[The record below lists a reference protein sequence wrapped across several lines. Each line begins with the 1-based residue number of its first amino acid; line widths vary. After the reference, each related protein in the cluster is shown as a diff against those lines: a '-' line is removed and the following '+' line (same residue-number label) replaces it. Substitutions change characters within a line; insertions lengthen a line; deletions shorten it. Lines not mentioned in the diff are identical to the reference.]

1 MLRISRRSRPDSLVI
16 SIRAVSGC
24 VRISD
29 EIEVSVLNR
38 KCGLIW
44 FASAS
49 IFAASSSFSCSC
61 SRCSMRALF
70 QILIGVATHEHRREQ
85 DTSEHRPGRADRRRE
100 IEQAVM
106 LAPARAERL
115 AQQLERDRRE
125 QQHDLPVDLQR
136 AEHLPD
142 AARQAR

>member
-1 MLRISRRSRPDSLVI
+1 MKRRSRPDSFVI

-49 IFAASSSFSCSC
+49 IFAARSSFSCSC

-70 QILIGVATHEHRREQ
+70 QILIGVATPSTVASSTTNISHGDPSGAPCSENRR
-85 DTSEHRPGRADRRRE
+85 
-100 IEQAVM
+100 
-106 LAPARAERL
+106 
-115 AQQLERDRRE
+115 
-125 QQHDLPVDLQR
+125 
-136 AEHLPD
+136 
-142 AARQAR
+142 